1 MSSYIDVVHPER
13 HAPYLDIPDDVV
25 DYLHYLDFVK
35 LRSPR
40 TVNGYYL
47 DLRGF
52 FRYMM
57 QRWQRVA
64 DDTPPEEID
73 LTGITTADI
82 RTITKHDIFD
92 FLDHARSADNGPKAR
107 ARKLSAL
114 KGFFNYMCTQV
125 NRLPANPTENISL
138 GSPARALPKYLT
150 RDEAVTLLSNIQ
162 SDFYERD
169 YCILTLF
176 LNCGMR
182 LAELVTIDMGDFRDD
197 TIRIVGKG
205 SKERLVYLNDACLDA
220 LQREAGHT
228 GNYALFDQL
237 TALQWVRANI
247 AAFGGD
253 ADNIT
258 IMGQS
263 AGAMSVQQLCLS
275 PLTEGLFAK
284 AVMSSGGGV
293 SKMLTAKPAAEQYG
307 FWNAVMEKAGCAD
320 LDAFRKLPA
329 AELFAAWQAA
339 KKECKNSMS
348 ANGPVQDGVFI
359 CKPATE
365 VVAAGEQRHI
375 PYLIGMTSQD
385 MMPPILYKMAGDWCR
400 TQAAQNGPA
409 SYEWFFDRQLP
420 GDACGAWH
428 SSDLWYWFGTL
439 DHCWRPFTAQDK
451 VLSAQMVS
459 YLTNFAKHGDP
470 NGTDVPVWLP
480 IDATQHKVL
489 RLGEQPARMGSA
501 SMPKL
506 VWTMLTNKAVG
517 E

>member
-64 DDTPPEEID
+64 DDTPPEEIV
-73 LTGITTADI
+73 LTGIATADI

-150 RDEAVTLLSNIQ
+150 QDEAVTLLSNIQ

-220 LQREAGHT
+220 LQRYKKVRASLP
-228 GNYALFDQL
+228 NLADRDALFVSKRTGKRLSARRIEQIVARCL
-237 TALQWVRANI
+237 
-247 AAFGGD
+247 
-253 ADNIT
+253 
-258 IMGQS
+258 QS
-263 AGAMSVQQLCLS
+263 AGLSGRGFSPHKLRHTAATLMYQGGVDMLALKEILGHENVSTTQIYTHINREQLKKAVAAS
-275 PLTEGLFAK
+275 PL
-284 AVMSSGGGV
+284 
-293 SKMLTAKPAAEQYG
+293 
-307 FWNAVMEKAGCAD
+307 
-320 LDAFRKLPA
+320 
-329 AELFAAWQAA
+329 
-339 KKECKNSMS
+339 
-348 ANGPVQDGVFI
+348 
-359 CKPATE
+359 
-365 VVAAGEQRHI
+365 
-375 PYLIGMTSQD
+375 
-385 MMPPILYKMAGDWCR
+385 
-400 TQAAQNGPA
+400 
-409 SYEWFFDRQLP
+409 
-420 GDACGAWH
+420 
-428 SSDLWYWFGTL
+428 
-439 DHCWRPFTAQDK
+439 
-451 VLSAQMVS
+451 
-459 YLTNFAKHGDP
+459 
-470 NGTDVPVWLP
+470 
-480 IDATQHKVL
+480 ATQKYVEQKPSVPDAPDPHD
-489 RLGEQPARMGSA
+489 GEGSPDG
-501 SMPKL
+501 S
-506 VWTMLTNKAVG
+506 
-517 E
+517 ESR

>member
-64 DDTPPEEID
+64 DDTPPEEIN
-73 LTGITTADI
+73 LTGIATADI
-82 RTITKHDIFD
+82 QTITKHDIFD

-150 RDEAVTLLSNIQ
+150 QDEAVTLLSNIQ

-205 SKERLVYLNDACLDA
+205 NKERLVYLNDACLDA
-220 LQREAGHT
+220 LQRYKKVRASLP
-228 GNYALFDQL
+228 NLADRDALFVSKRTGKRLSARRIEQIVARCL
-237 TALQWVRANI
+237 
-247 AAFGGD
+247 
-253 ADNIT
+253 
-258 IMGQS
+258 QS
-263 AGAMSVQQLCLS
+263 AGLSGRGFSPHKLRHTAATLMYQGGVDMLALKEILGHENVSTTQIYTHINREQLKKAVAAS
-275 PLTEGLFAK
+275 PL
-284 AVMSSGGGV
+284 
-293 SKMLTAKPAAEQYG
+293 
-307 FWNAVMEKAGCAD
+307 
-320 LDAFRKLPA
+320 
-329 AELFAAWQAA
+329 
-339 KKECKNSMS
+339 
-348 ANGPVQDGVFI
+348 
-359 CKPATE
+359 
-365 VVAAGEQRHI
+365 
-375 PYLIGMTSQD
+375 
-385 MMPPILYKMAGDWCR
+385 
-400 TQAAQNGPA
+400 
-409 SYEWFFDRQLP
+409 
-420 GDACGAWH
+420 
-428 SSDLWYWFGTL
+428 
-439 DHCWRPFTAQDK
+439 
-451 VLSAQMVS
+451 
-459 YLTNFAKHGDP
+459 
-470 NGTDVPVWLP
+470 
-480 IDATQHKVL
+480 ATQKYVEQKPSVPDTPDSHD
-489 RLGEQPARMGSA
+489 GEDSPDGSE
-501 SMPKL
+501 SR
-506 VWTMLTNKAVG
+506 
-517 E
+517 

>member
-64 DDTPPEEID
+64 DDSPPEEID

-220 LQREAGHT
+220 LQRYKKVRT
-228 GNYALFDQL
+228 SLPNLVDRDALFVSKRTGKRLSARRIEQIVARCL
-237 TALQWVRANI
+237 
-247 AAFGGD
+247 
-253 ADNIT
+253 
-258 IMGQS
+258 QS
-263 AGAMSVQQLCLS
+263 AGLSGRGFSPHKLRHTAATLMYQGGVDMLALKEILGHENVSTTQIYTHINREQLKKAVAAS
-275 PLTEGLFAK
+275 PL
-284 AVMSSGGGV
+284 
-293 SKMLTAKPAAEQYG
+293 
-307 FWNAVMEKAGCAD
+307 
-320 LDAFRKLPA
+320 
-329 AELFAAWQAA
+329 
-339 KKECKNSMS
+339 
-348 ANGPVQDGVFI
+348 
-359 CKPATE
+359 
-365 VVAAGEQRHI
+365 
-375 PYLIGMTSQD
+375 
-385 MMPPILYKMAGDWCR
+385 
-400 TQAAQNGPA
+400 
-409 SYEWFFDRQLP
+409 
-420 GDACGAWH
+420 
-428 SSDLWYWFGTL
+428 
-439 DHCWRPFTAQDK
+439 
-451 VLSAQMVS
+451 
-459 YLTNFAKHGDP
+459 
-470 NGTDVPVWLP
+470 
-480 IDATQHKVL
+480 ATQKYVEQKPSAPDAPDPDD
-489 RLGEQPARMGSA
+489 GEDSPDGSE
-501 SMPKL
+501 SR
-506 VWTMLTNKAVG
+506 
-517 E
+517 

>member
-1 MSSYIDVVHPER
+1 MSSYIVVVHPER

-64 DDTPPEEID
+64 DDTPPEEIV
-73 LTGITTADI
+73 LTGIATADI
-82 RTITKHDIFD
+82 QTITKHDIFD

-150 RDEAVTLLSNIQ
+150 QDEAVALLSNIQ

-205 SKERLVYLNDACLDA
+205 NKERLVYLNDACLDA
-220 LQREAGHT
+220 LQRYKKVRASLP
-228 GNYALFDQL
+228 NLADRDALFVSKRTGKRLSARRIEQIVARCL
-237 TALQWVRANI
+237 
-247 AAFGGD
+247 
-253 ADNIT
+253 
-258 IMGQS
+258 QS
-263 AGAMSVQQLCLS
+263 AGLSGRGFSPHKLRHTAATLMYQGGVDMLALKEILGHENVSTTQIYTHINREQLKKAVAAS
-275 PLTEGLFAK
+275 PL
-284 AVMSSGGGV
+284 
-293 SKMLTAKPAAEQYG
+293 
-307 FWNAVMEKAGCAD
+307 
-320 LDAFRKLPA
+320 
-329 AELFAAWQAA
+329 
-339 KKECKNSMS
+339 
-348 ANGPVQDGVFI
+348 
-359 CKPATE
+359 
-365 VVAAGEQRHI
+365 
-375 PYLIGMTSQD
+375 
-385 MMPPILYKMAGDWCR
+385 
-400 TQAAQNGPA
+400 
-409 SYEWFFDRQLP
+409 
-420 GDACGAWH
+420 
-428 SSDLWYWFGTL
+428 
-439 DHCWRPFTAQDK
+439 
-451 VLSAQMVS
+451 
-459 YLTNFAKHGDP
+459 
-470 NGTDVPVWLP
+470 
-480 IDATQHKVL
+480 ATQKYVEQKPSVPDAPDPHD
-489 RLGEQPARMGSA
+489 GEDSPDGSE
-501 SMPKL
+501 SR
-506 VWTMLTNKAVG
+506 
-517 E
+517 

>member
-138 GSPARALPKYLT
+138 GTPQKALPKYLT
-150 RDEAVTLLSNIQ
+150 ETEAVTLLSNIQ

-220 LQREAGHT
+220 LQRYKKVRT
-228 GNYALFDQL
+228 SLPNLVDRDALFVSKRTGKRLSARRIEQIVARCL
-237 TALQWVRANI
+237 
-247 AAFGGD
+247 
-253 ADNIT
+253 
-258 IMGQS
+258 QS
-263 AGAMSVQQLCLS
+263 AGLS
-275 PLTEGLFAK
+275 GRGFSPHKLRHTAATLMYRHGHVDIRVLKDILGHANLGTTQIYTHVSDTQIK
-284 AVMSSGGGV
+284 A
-293 SKMLTAKPAAEQYG
+293 A
-307 FWNAVMEKAGCAD
+307 
-320 LDAFRKLPA
+320 
-329 AELFAAWQAA
+329 
-339 KKECKNSMS
+339 
-348 ANGPVQDGVFI
+348 
-359 CKPATE
+359 
-365 VVAAGEQRHI
+365 
-375 PYLIGMTSQD
+375 
-385 MMPPILYKMAGDWCR
+385 
-400 TQAAQNGPA
+400 
-409 SYEWFFDRQLP
+409 
-420 GDACGAWH
+420 
-428 SSDLWYWFGTL
+428 
-439 DHCWRPFTAQDK
+439 
-451 VLSAQMVS
+451 
-459 YLTNFAKHGDP
+459 
-470 NGTDVPVWLP
+470 
-480 IDATQHKVL
+480 IDANPLSEVK
-489 RLGEQPARMGSA
+489 S
-501 SMPKL
+501 K
-506 VWTMLTNKAVG
+506 K
-517 E
+517 

>member
-64 DDTPPEEID
+64 DDTPPEEIV

-150 RDEAVTLLSNIQ
+150 QDEAVTLLSNIQ

-205 SKERLVYLNDACLDA
+205 NKERLVYLNDACLDA
-220 LQREAGHT
+220 LQRYKKVRASLP
-228 GNYALFDQL
+228 NLADRDALFVSKRTGKRLSARRIEQIVARCL
-237 TALQWVRANI
+237 
-247 AAFGGD
+247 
-253 ADNIT
+253 
-258 IMGQS
+258 QS
-263 AGAMSVQQLCLS
+263 AGLSGRGFSPHKLRHTAATLMYQGGVDMLALKEILGHENVSTTQIYTHINREQLKKAVAAS
-275 PLTEGLFAK
+275 PL
-284 AVMSSGGGV
+284 
-293 SKMLTAKPAAEQYG
+293 
-307 FWNAVMEKAGCAD
+307 
-320 LDAFRKLPA
+320 
-329 AELFAAWQAA
+329 
-339 KKECKNSMS
+339 
-348 ANGPVQDGVFI
+348 
-359 CKPATE
+359 
-365 VVAAGEQRHI
+365 
-375 PYLIGMTSQD
+375 
-385 MMPPILYKMAGDWCR
+385 
-400 TQAAQNGPA
+400 
-409 SYEWFFDRQLP
+409 
-420 GDACGAWH
+420 
-428 SSDLWYWFGTL
+428 
-439 DHCWRPFTAQDK
+439 
-451 VLSAQMVS
+451 
-459 YLTNFAKHGDP
+459 
-470 NGTDVPVWLP
+470 
-480 IDATQHKVL
+480 ATQKYVEQKPSVPDAPDSHD
-489 RLGEQPARMGSA
+489 GEDSPDGSE
-501 SMPKL
+501 SR
-506 VWTMLTNKAVG
+506 
-517 E
+517 

>member
-220 LQREAGHT
+220 LQRYKKVRT
-228 GNYALFDQL
+228 SLPNLVDRDALFVSKRTGKRLSARRIEQIVARCL
-237 TALQWVRANI
+237 
-247 AAFGGD
+247 
-253 ADNIT
+253 
-258 IMGQS
+258 QS
-263 AGAMSVQQLCLS
+263 AGLS
-275 PLTEGLFAK
+275 GRGFSPHKLRHTSASLAITNGAD
-284 AVMSSGGGV
+284 VV
-293 SKMLTAKPAAEQYG
+293 S
-307 FWNAVMEKAGCAD
+307 
-320 LDAFRKLPA
+320 
-329 AELFAAWQAA
+329 
-339 KKECKNSMS
+339 
-348 ANGPVQDGVFI
+348 
-359 CKPATE
+359 
-365 VVAAGEQRHI
+365 VAA
-375 PYLIGMTSQD
+375 
-385 MMPPILYKMAGDWCR
+385 
-400 TQAAQNGPA
+400 
-409 SYEWFFDRQLP
+409 
-420 GDACGAWH
+420 
-428 SSDLWYWFGTL
+428 
-439 DHCWRPFTAQDK
+439 
-451 VLSAQMVS
+451 
-459 YLTNFAKHGDP
+459 
-470 NGTDVPVWLP
+470 
-480 IDATQHKVL
+480 
-489 RLGEQPARMGSA
+489 RLGHSDSSTTLRMYAHANEDSIRRVGQTVREALKQPE
-501 SMPKL
+501 KK
-506 VWTMLTNKAVG
+506 KAWI
-517 E
+517 

>member
-1 MSSYIDVVHPER
+1 MVHPER

-64 DDTPPEEID
+64 DDTPPEEIV

-82 RTITKHDIFD
+82 QTITKHDIFD

-150 RDEAVTLLSNIQ
+150 QDEAVTLLSNIQ

-205 SKERLVYLNDACLDA
+205 NKERLVYLNDACLDA
-220 LQREAGHT
+220 LQRYKKVRASLP
-228 GNYALFDQL
+228 NLADRDALFVSKRTGKRLSARRIEQIVARCL
-237 TALQWVRANI
+237 
-247 AAFGGD
+247 
-253 ADNIT
+253 
-258 IMGQS
+258 QS
-263 AGAMSVQQLCLS
+263 AGLSGRGFSPHKLRHTAATLMYQGGVDMLALKEILGHENVSTTQIYTHINREQLKKAVAAS
-275 PLTEGLFAK
+275 PL
-284 AVMSSGGGV
+284 
-293 SKMLTAKPAAEQYG
+293 
-307 FWNAVMEKAGCAD
+307 
-320 LDAFRKLPA
+320 
-329 AELFAAWQAA
+329 
-339 KKECKNSMS
+339 
-348 ANGPVQDGVFI
+348 
-359 CKPATE
+359 
-365 VVAAGEQRHI
+365 
-375 PYLIGMTSQD
+375 
-385 MMPPILYKMAGDWCR
+385 
-400 TQAAQNGPA
+400 
-409 SYEWFFDRQLP
+409 
-420 GDACGAWH
+420 
-428 SSDLWYWFGTL
+428 
-439 DHCWRPFTAQDK
+439 
-451 VLSAQMVS
+451 
-459 YLTNFAKHGDP
+459 
-470 NGTDVPVWLP
+470 
-480 IDATQHKVL
+480 ATQKYV
-489 RLGEQPARMGSA
+489 EQKPSVPDAPDPHDGKDSPDGSE
-501 SMPKL
+501 SH
-506 VWTMLTNKAVG
+506 
-517 E
+517 

>member
-82 RTITKHDIFD
+82 
-92 FLDHARSADNGPKAR
+92 RSADNGPKAR

-205 SKERLVYLNDACLDA
+205 SKERLVPILGTAAASLRAYLEEGRGA
-220 LQREAGHT
+220 LVGRMPTPAVFLNVHGGRLSRQSVHAICEKYGRVAGIKGLHPHT
-228 GNYALFDQL
+228 LRHSFATHLL
-237 TALQWVRANI
+237 E
-247 AAFGGD
+247 GG
-253 ADNIT
+253 
-258 IMGQS
+258 
-263 AGAMSVQQLCLS
+263 
-275 PLTEGLFAK
+275 
-284 AVMSSGGGV
+284 
-293 SKMLTAKPAAEQYG
+293 
-307 FWNAVMEKAGCAD
+307 AD
-320 LDAFRKLPA
+320 LRAVQELLGHADISTTQLYTHLDRSHIRRVYLA
-329 AELFAAWQAA
+329 AHPRA
-339 KKECKNSMS
+339 
-348 ANGPVQDGVFI
+348 
-359 CKPATE
+359 
-365 VVAAGEQRHI
+365 H
-375 PYLIGMTSQD
+375 
-385 MMPPILYKMAGDWCR
+385 
-400 TQAAQNGPA
+400 
-409 SYEWFFDRQLP
+409 
-420 GDACGAWH
+420 
-428 SSDLWYWFGTL
+428 
-439 DHCWRPFTAQDK
+439 
-451 VLSAQMVS
+451 
-459 YLTNFAKHGDP
+459 
-470 NGTDVPVWLP
+470 
-480 IDATQHKVL
+480 
-489 RLGEQPARMGSA
+489 LGE
-501 SMPKL
+501 
-506 VWTMLTNKAVG
+506 
-517 E
+517 

>member
-64 DDTPPEEID
+64 DDTPPEEIN
-73 LTGITTADI
+73 LTGIATADI
-82 RTITKHDIFD
+82 QTITKHDIFD

-150 RDEAVTLLSNIQ
+150 QDEAVTLLSNIQ

-205 SKERLVYLNDACLDA
+205 NKERLVYLNDACLDA
-220 LQREAGHT
+220 LQRYKKVRASLP
-228 GNYALFDQL
+228 NLADRDALFVSKRTGKRLSARRIEQIVARCL
-237 TALQWVRANI
+237 
-247 AAFGGD
+247 
-253 ADNIT
+253 
-258 IMGQS
+258 QS
-263 AGAMSVQQLCLS
+263 AGLSGRGFSPHKLRHTAATLMYQGGVDMLALKEILGHENVSTTQIYTHINREQLKKAVAAS
-275 PLTEGLFAK
+275 PL
-284 AVMSSGGGV
+284 
-293 SKMLTAKPAAEQYG
+293 
-307 FWNAVMEKAGCAD
+307 
-320 LDAFRKLPA
+320 
-329 AELFAAWQAA
+329 
-339 KKECKNSMS
+339 
-348 ANGPVQDGVFI
+348 
-359 CKPATE
+359 
-365 VVAAGEQRHI
+365 
-375 PYLIGMTSQD
+375 
-385 MMPPILYKMAGDWCR
+385 
-400 TQAAQNGPA
+400 
-409 SYEWFFDRQLP
+409 
-420 GDACGAWH
+420 
-428 SSDLWYWFGTL
+428 
-439 DHCWRPFTAQDK
+439 
-451 VLSAQMVS
+451 
-459 YLTNFAKHGDP
+459 
-470 NGTDVPVWLP
+470 
-480 IDATQHKVL
+480 ATQKYVEQKPSVPDTPDPHD
-489 RLGEQPARMGSA
+489 GEDSPDGSE
-501 SMPKL
+501 SR
-506 VWTMLTNKAVG
+506 
-517 E
+517 

>member
-125 NRLPANPTENISL
+125 NRLSANPTENISL

-220 LQREAGHT
+220 LQRYKKVRT
-228 GNYALFDQL
+228 SLPNLVDRDALFVSKRTGKRLSARRIEQIVARCL
-237 TALQWVRANI
+237 
-247 AAFGGD
+247 
-253 ADNIT
+253 
-258 IMGQS
+258 QS
-263 AGAMSVQQLCLS
+263 AGLS
-275 PLTEGLFAK
+275 GRGFSPHKLRHTSASLAITNGAD
-284 AVMSSGGGV
+284 VV
-293 SKMLTAKPAAEQYG
+293 S
-307 FWNAVMEKAGCAD
+307 
-320 LDAFRKLPA
+320 
-329 AELFAAWQAA
+329 
-339 KKECKNSMS
+339 
-348 ANGPVQDGVFI
+348 
-359 CKPATE
+359 
-365 VVAAGEQRHI
+365 VAA
-375 PYLIGMTSQD
+375 
-385 MMPPILYKMAGDWCR
+385 
-400 TQAAQNGPA
+400 
-409 SYEWFFDRQLP
+409 
-420 GDACGAWH
+420 
-428 SSDLWYWFGTL
+428 
-439 DHCWRPFTAQDK
+439 
-451 VLSAQMVS
+451 
-459 YLTNFAKHGDP
+459 
-470 NGTDVPVWLP
+470 
-480 IDATQHKVL
+480 
-489 RLGEQPARMGSA
+489 RLGHSDSSTTLRMYAHANEDSIRRVGQTVREALKQPEKR
-501 SMPKL
+501 
-506 VWTMLTNKAVG
+506 KA
-517 E
+517 

>member
-52 FRYMM
+52 FRFMM

-64 DDTPPEEID
+64 DDTPPEEIN
-73 LTGITTADI
+73 LTGIATADI
-82 RTITKHDIFD
+82 QTITKHDIFD

-150 RDEAVTLLSNIQ
+150 QDEAVTLLSNIQ

-205 SKERLVYLNDACLDA
+205 NKERLVYLNDACLDA
-220 LQREAGHT
+220 LQRYKKVRASLP
-228 GNYALFDQL
+228 NLADRDALFVSKRTGKRLSARRIEQIVARCL
-237 TALQWVRANI
+237 
-247 AAFGGD
+247 
-253 ADNIT
+253 
-258 IMGQS
+258 QS
-263 AGAMSVQQLCLS
+263 AGLSGRGFSPHKLRHTAATLMYQGGVDMLALKEILGHENVSTTQIYTHINREQLKKAVAAS
-275 PLTEGLFAK
+275 PL
-284 AVMSSGGGV
+284 
-293 SKMLTAKPAAEQYG
+293 
-307 FWNAVMEKAGCAD
+307 
-320 LDAFRKLPA
+320 
-329 AELFAAWQAA
+329 
-339 KKECKNSMS
+339 
-348 ANGPVQDGVFI
+348 
-359 CKPATE
+359 
-365 VVAAGEQRHI
+365 
-375 PYLIGMTSQD
+375 
-385 MMPPILYKMAGDWCR
+385 
-400 TQAAQNGPA
+400 
-409 SYEWFFDRQLP
+409 
-420 GDACGAWH
+420 
-428 SSDLWYWFGTL
+428 
-439 DHCWRPFTAQDK
+439 
-451 VLSAQMVS
+451 
-459 YLTNFAKHGDP
+459 
-470 NGTDVPVWLP
+470 
-480 IDATQHKVL
+480 ATQKYVEQKPSVPDTPDSHD
-489 RLGEQPARMGSA
+489 GEDSPDSSESR
-501 SMPKL
+501 
-506 VWTMLTNKAVG
+506 
-517 E
+517 